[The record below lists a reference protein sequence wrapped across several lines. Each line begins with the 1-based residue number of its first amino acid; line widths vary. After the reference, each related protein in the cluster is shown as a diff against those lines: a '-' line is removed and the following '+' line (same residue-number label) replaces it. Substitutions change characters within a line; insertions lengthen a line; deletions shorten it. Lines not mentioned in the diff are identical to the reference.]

1 MAAAP
6 ESCGARDSSE
16 PETEGAFDPE
26 EAVRGRSQA
35 AMADSHCP
43 LDSLEAEAEA
53 EAAAEAG
60 QDPDPDADAAAAGVD
75 QQRQKYVA
83 VFCSFFNEFN
93 MLNSICYTIST
104 LIKKPGKFINF
115 RFNLNIFRYPKIDL
129 I

>member
-43 LDSLEAEAEA
+43 LDSLEAEA
-53 EAAAEAG
+53 AAEAG
-60 QDPDPDADAAAAGVD
+60 QDPDPDADADAAAAGVD

-83 VFCSFFNEFN
+83 VFCSF
-93 MLNSICYTIST
+93 ST
-104 LIKKPGKFINF
+104 SSFL
-115 RFNLNIFRYPKIDL
+115 
-129 I
+129 

>member
-43 LDSLEAEAEA
+43 LDSLEVETEA

-60 QDPDPDADAAAAGVD
+60 QDLDPDADADAAAAGVD
-75 QQRQKYVA
+75 QHRQKYVA
-83 VFCSFFNEFN
+83 VFCSF
-93 MLNSICYTIST
+93 ST
-104 LIKKPGKFINF
+104 SSFL
-115 RFNLNIFRYPKIDL
+115 
-129 I
+129 

>member
-43 LDSLEAEAEA
+43 LDSLEVETEA

-60 QDPDPDADAAAAGVD
+60 QTPDPDADAAAAGVD

-93 MLNSICYTIST
+93 MLNSTIST
-104 LIKKPGKFINF
+104 LIQKPGKFINF
-115 RFNLNIFRYPKIDL
+115 RLNIFR
-129 I
+129 

>member
-43 LDSLEAEAEA
+43 LDSLEAETEA
-53 EAAAEAG
+53 EATAEAG
-60 QDPDPDADAAAAGVD
+60 PDPDPDADAAAAGVD
-75 QQRQKYVA
+75 QQRFVIISILLYCFNKD
-83 VFCSFFNEFN
+83 FFIF
-93 MLNSICYTIST
+93 LN
-104 LIKKPGKFINF
+104 
-115 RFNLNIFRYPKIDL
+115 NLM
-129 I
+129 